1 MNMSAERLQIL
12 GDNKGPESKELN
24 IKKYYVI
31 KTDDQGDGSS
41 EIDW

>member
-24 IKKYYVI
+24 IKKVKENI
-31 KTDDQGDGSS
+31 SRK
-41 EIDW
+41 